1 MATQKA
7 KAEDLREACLREA
20 LAIIETAGVEKLSMR
35 EVSRRLGV
43 SHQAPYKHFRSR
55 DHILAEIV
63 SRAYAAF
70 AKHLENR
77 PQTGDPDADLGAM
90 GRAYFRYALA
100 HPLQYRLMF
109 GTPLPDPEQHPTMMQ
124 QARHAFALLQDA
136 IARLP
141 LASQTPRAEARVDFD
156 ALAGRV
162 ERSIARQGALR
173 QRVWDEP
180 MLRAADLAKALGA
193 RSREFVR
200 TLRDRSELLAL
211 PHKNS
216 FLYPAFQV
224 DVDRRCL
231 YEEAAATN
239 RVLRA
244 KDKPWA
250 AATWWVSQ
258 NGWLEARPC
267 DLLGTDRAHEVLEA
281 AKTIG
286 EHLRDAKASPEA
298 R

>member
-70 AKHLENR
+70 AEHLENR

-156 ALAGRV
+156 ALFVWSTIHGLS
-162 ERSIARQGALR
+162 SILQSHAIETLGLR
-173 QRVWDEP
+173 QEVFD
-180 MLRAADLAKALGA
+180 AAVPQTLMRIGKALGQ
-193 RSREFVR
+193 EG
-200 TLRDRSELLAL
+200 
-211 PHKNS
+211 
-216 FLYPAFQV
+216 
-224 DVDRRCL
+224 DVDPG
-231 YEEAAATN
+231 ETN
-239 RVLRA
+239 
-244 KDKPWA
+244 
-250 AATWWVSQ
+250 T
-258 NGWLEARPC
+258 
-267 DLLGTDRAHEVLEA
+267 GT
-281 AKTIG
+281 
-286 EHLRDAKASPEA
+286 
-298 R
+298 